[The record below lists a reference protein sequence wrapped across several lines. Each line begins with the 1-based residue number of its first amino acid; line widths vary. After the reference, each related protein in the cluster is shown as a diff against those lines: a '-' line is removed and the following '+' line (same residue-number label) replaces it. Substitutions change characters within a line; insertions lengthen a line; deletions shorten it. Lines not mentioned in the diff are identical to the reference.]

1 MVERLDKISPD
12 TAPHK
17 AYTMFRYAAPL
28 TEETLLEMKRD
39 GVERVVAFSQY
50 PQFSCTT
57 TGSSLNHLWRE
68 LKRLNLGEQFQWS
81 VLDRWPTHPG
91 FLKALEQRVQAG
103 LDDFDENVRDRVVV
117 VFSAH
122 SLPMKVVNRGDQY
135 VPDEAATANAV
146 MER

>member
-1 MVERLDKISPD
+1 MWVCLGSQEHANWKRFCWPCSSFQEQICGCQSIWTP
-12 TAPHK
+12 PWR
-17 AYTMFRYAAPL
+17 MRY
-28 TEETLLEMKRD
+28 EEDWAKNMNFGK
-39 GVERVVAFSQY
+39 
-50 PQFSCTT
+50 
-57 TGSSLNHLWRE
+57 
-68 LKRLNLGEQFQWS
+68 GEQFQWS

-103 LDDFDENVRDRVVV
+103 LDDFDENVRDLVVV

-135 VPDEAATANAV
+135 VPEVAATANAV

>member
-1 MVERLDKISPD
+1 MEYSYFYFFFFEK
-12 TAPHK
+12 K
-17 AYTMFRYAAPL
+17 
-28 TEETLLEMKRD
+28 
-39 GVERVVAFSQY
+39 
-50 PQFSCTT
+50 
-57 TGSSLNHLWRE
+57 
-68 LKRLNLGEQFQWS
+68 GEQFQWS

-103 LDDFDENVRDRVVV
+103 LDDFDENVRDLVVV

-135 VPDEAATANAV
+135 VPEVAATANAV